1 MSSASRS
8 ILTPSFLLCSGIL
21 AIAAVSKEFSIYQM
35 GVYFSKSPLPLKASF
50 EKMDEAKLAPYIVQ
64 KKNRITNRDVLDSL
78 GTEEYLQW
86 ELEDPEVPKD
96 SPLRF
101 CSLFITYYTGNP
113 DRVPHVPEE
122 CVTGAGDT
130 MISRDAERLRVTVG
144 ETRFEDLDKD
154 GDTVRL
160 PVRYLMFLRNPRS
173 IWETEE
179 KYAVI
184 YFFKANGRFASSRM
198 GTRRILGEHLLGKYS
213 YLSKVEWKFYG
224 IGPGG
229 PIHGTREE
237 ILAASEKLMSHLLPL
252 LETEHWPDWEAANQ
266 AEERV

>member
-1 MSSASRS
+1 MKT
-8 ILTPSFLLCSGIL
+8 ILKSCSHPAFVLCVVTL
-21 AIAAVSKEFSIYQM
+21 ALAAGSKEAAIRWFGDWMTKLPIPLR
-35 GVYFSKSPLPLKASF
+35 KSLDDL
-50 EKMDEAKLAPYIVQ
+50 DETRLAPYRVTRKSKIE
-64 KKNRITNRDVLDSL
+64 NADILESL
-78 GTEEYLQW
+78 GTDNYIQW
-86 ELEDPEVPKD
+86 ELEDTEAAASSAV
-96 SPLRF
+96 RY

-198 GTRRILGEHLLGKYS
+198 GTRRILGENLLGRYS
-213 YLSKVEWKFYG
+213 YFSKVEWKFYG